1 MTSGGAITVH
11 RALKEPGGSI
21 SNDQNY
27 YKHLRVALQLIFS
40 CHNSH
45 LNGVYYTDPKGA
57 PEDTEGITWYHWLGW
72 GNSLKSST
80 MMIKRKKF

>member
-45 LNGVYYTDPKGA
+45 LNGVYYTDDPKGSPSA
-57 PEDTEGITWYHWLGW
+57 HGIVWYYWLNKW
-72 GNSLKSST
+72 YSLKSST
-80 MMIKRKKF
+80 MMIKSKQL